1 MKYSAGIPVSFDWS
15 QIEAVCR
22 MARVDV
28 HPLMLI
34 KLKHLESKTL
44 DILAK
49 KVGEKNG

>member
-1 MKYSAGIPVSFDWS
+1 
-15 QIEAVCR
+15 
-22 MARVDV
+22 MARVDI